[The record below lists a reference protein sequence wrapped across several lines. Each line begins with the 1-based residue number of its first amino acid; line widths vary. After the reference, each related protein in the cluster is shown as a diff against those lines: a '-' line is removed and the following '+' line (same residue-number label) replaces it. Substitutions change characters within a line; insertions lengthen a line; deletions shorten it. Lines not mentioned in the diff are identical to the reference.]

1 MSRTLTGILIVYLAF
16 ATLVGLLM
24 MAWDKWRSKKEGAHR
39 VPEKAL
45 FLVAV
50 FGGSLGIWAGMY
62 IFHHKTRHFK
72 FVAGIP
78 LIFVLQVAFV
88 IWAAMGFPLGKGS

>member
-24 MAWDKWRSKKEGAHR
+24 MAWDKWRSKKEGARR

-50 FGGSLGIWAGMY
+50 FGGSLGI
-62 IFHHKTRHFK
+62 
-72 FVAGIP
+72 
-78 LIFVLQVAFV
+78 
-88 IWAAMGFPLGKGS
+88 